1 MIASGTG
8 DVVAVA
14 SRDAARAAGVAAE
27 FAIPRAYS
35 DYRSLLA
42 DPAVEAVYLALPNHL
57 HHPWTLAAAKA
68 GKHVLCEKP
77 LALNAAEAAEM
88 AAACQADGRLLMEA
102 AMYRFHPRLLR
113 LKEIL
118 AEGALGDVRLIHTA
132 FTFPLTAQD
141 NYRLRPEMG
150 GGALLDVGLYSIG
163 AARWLAG
170 RDPLAVHA
178 AAEVWAPHGIDRQL
192 AGLLEFPDGLF
203 ATVHCSFGAAEH
215 QVAEI
220 VGTTG
225 TARVPRAFTAW
236 RDESAALHWRGADGQ
251 ERTEVFQADPY
262 ALMAAHFAHCVR
274 GLARPAYDVGEA
286 VAILAILDALARAA
300 QTGRA
305 ERPAPARQASAPGGW

>member
-1 MIASGTG
+1 
-8 DVVAVA
+8 VA
-14 SRDAARAAGVAAE
+14 SRDAARAAAVAAD
-27 FAIPRAYS
+27 FAVPRAYS
-35 DYRSLLA
+35 DYASLLA

-57 HHPWTLAAAKA
+57 HRPWTLAAAQA

-88 AAACQADGRLLMEA
+88 AVACRVSGRLLMEA
-102 AMYRFHPRLLR
+102 AMYRFHPRLQR

-118 AEGALGDVRLIHTA
+118 AEGALGVVRLIHTA
-132 FTFPLTAQD
+132 FTFPLTARD

-163 AARWLAG
+163 AARWFAG
-170 RDPLAVHA
+170 QDPLAVHA

-192 AGLLEFPDGLF
+192 AGLLEFRDGLF

-215 QVAEI
+215 QVAEV
-220 VGTTG
+220 VGTAG

-236 RDESAALHWRGADGQ
+236 RDERAPLHWRGADGE
-251 ERTEVFQADPY
+251 ERTEVFEADPY
-262 ALMAAHFAHCVR
+262 ALMVAHFAQCVR
-274 GLARPAYDVGEA
+274 GLAHPAFDVGDA
-286 VAILAILDALARAA
+286 VATLAILDALSRAA

-305 ERPAPARQASAPGGW
+305 ERPTQTGQA